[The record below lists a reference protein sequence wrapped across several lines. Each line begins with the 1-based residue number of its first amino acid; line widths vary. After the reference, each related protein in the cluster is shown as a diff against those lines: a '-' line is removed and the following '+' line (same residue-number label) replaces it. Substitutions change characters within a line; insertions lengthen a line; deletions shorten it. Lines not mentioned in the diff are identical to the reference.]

1 MNFGILR
8 AFAKSGDI
16 FFFDVNTRR
25 MVHVTKT
32 DQYRRRGTRC
42 TEQRQD
48 EEEYNRQKRSS
59 LGFRVTDVS
68 PVNTMSNKKQ
78 IQILIPFQIQF
89 FPSWASANWRVMKVE
104 KLQMK

>member
-25 MVHVTKT
+25 ILCNKT

-78 IQILIPFQIQF
+78 IQKQIQILIPFQIQIF
-89 FPSWASANWRVMKVE
+89 RSREAANLRVMKAE
-104 KLQMK
+104 KL

>member
-25 MVHVTKT
+25 ILCNKT

-48 EEEYNRQKRSS
+48 EEEYNRRKRSS
-59 LGFRVTDVS
+59 LGFQVTDVS

-89 FPSWASANWRVMKVE
+89 SPSWATANWRVMKAE

>member
-25 MVHVTKT
+25 ILCNKT

-48 EEEYNRQKRSS
+48 EEEYNRRKRSS
-59 LGFRVTDVS
+59 LGFQVTDVS

-78 IQILIPFQIQF
+78 IQILIPFQIQIF
-89 FPSWASANWRVMKVE
+89 RSWEAANLRVMKAE
-104 KLQMK
+104 KL

>member
-1 MNFGILR
+1 
-8 AFAKSGDI
+8 
-16 FFFDVNTRR
+16 
-25 MVHVTKT
+25 MVLTKT

-42 TEQRQD
+42 TEQRPD

-89 FPSWASANWRVMKVE
+89 FPSWATADWRVMKAE
-104 KLQMK
+104 NLYMK